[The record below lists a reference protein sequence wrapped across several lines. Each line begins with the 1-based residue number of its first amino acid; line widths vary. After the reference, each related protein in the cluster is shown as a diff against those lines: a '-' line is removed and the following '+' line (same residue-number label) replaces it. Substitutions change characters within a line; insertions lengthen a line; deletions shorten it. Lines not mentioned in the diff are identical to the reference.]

1 MNTRPVLDPVRQP
14 FALAVAFNADN
25 SFFSVAHE
33 SGFKGKPLRR
43 PLRLHG
49 ILTTLQSSSRRN
61 VKQGSAEVSEPSKP
75 LQANFLTVD
84 RPERRHRL
92 C

>member
-33 SGFKGKPLRR
+33 SGFKGTPLPR
-43 PLRLHG
+43 PLCLPS
-49 ILTTLQSSSRRN
+49 ILTAL
-61 VKQGSAEVSEPSKP
+61 
-75 LQANFLTVD
+75 
-84 RPERRHRL
+84 
-92 C
+92 